1 MESFFGF
8 ILSDSM
14 IFNSFFNYTFICKKL
29 VSELR
34 RFGTTGVVIK
44 AEIEKIFPFSFLFI
58 VFLFFLF
65 CYIFL
70 FLLSLSLIIHIIPF
84 VHTVSA
90 FGLHYLHFY
99 FLLVSLN
106 VSPFTT
112 SDAVSYTHLTLPTN
126 REV

>member
-1 MESFFGF
+1 MTVNLL
-8 ILSDSM
+8 LSVIVGQPPCS
-14 IFNSFFNYTFICKKL
+14 
-29 VSELR
+29 
-34 RFGTTGVVIK
+34 GVRQRN
-44 AEIEKIFPFSFLFI
+44 FDFLFI

-70 FLLSLSLIIHIIPF
+70 FLLSLSLIIHIILF
-84 VHTVSA
+84 VHTISA